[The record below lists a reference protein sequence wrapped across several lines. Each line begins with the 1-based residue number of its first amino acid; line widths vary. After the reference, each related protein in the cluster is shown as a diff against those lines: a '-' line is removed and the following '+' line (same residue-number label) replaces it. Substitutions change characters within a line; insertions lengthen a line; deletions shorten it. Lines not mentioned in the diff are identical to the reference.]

1 MTICIAAFIKSPRL
15 LECGARGL
23 QKTPNSSAFY
33 SHNRDVSPL
42 PTPSLEKNRHP
53 HSIAPQSPV
62 PSSSACYPLKIM
74 SEHSFCPV
82 FNAINVLQEKWTL
95 HIIRGLLSGPTGFNE
110 LRRVAGGVN
119 AATLSQRLE
128 GLEQLGILT
137 KTIQSTMPPR
147 TSYQLTP
154 AGVALQ
160 SVVDAIDCWARDNL
174 PAPEHRS
181 YDLEPLSEAGKKLEQ
196 TLEEVH

>member
-1 MTICIAAFIKSPRL
+1 
-15 LECGARGL
+15 
-23 QKTPNSSAFY
+23 
-33 SHNRDVSPL
+33 
-42 PTPSLEKNRHP
+42 
-53 HSIAPQSPV
+53 
-62 PSSSACYPLKIM
+62 M

-95 HIIRGLLSGPTGFNE
+95 HIIRGLLTGPTGFNE

-128 GLEQLGILT
+128 GLEALGILT
-137 KTIQSTMPPR
+137 KTIHSTMPPR

-154 AGVALQ
+154 AGLSLQ

-174 PAPEHRS
+174 SAPEHRP
-181 YDLEPLSEAGKKLEQ
+181 YDLEPLPDSGKESNKKPEQ
-196 TLEEVH
+196 TLVEVF